1 MKIGPIIKLGLILMV
16 YAAAACVGLA
26 FVYSATQKTIAER
39 TQADLEA
46 ALKELF
52 PDADSFEDVTGK
64 FSSPAAGITLE
75 SEYAVMQGGKTIG
88 AAVRAAGGSYG
99 GAMKIL
105 VGVNGPQS
113 ANPGTI
119 SRIKVMEHSDTP
131 GLGANAASPAYFV
144 NKEKGITFAG
154 QFDNKNVS
162 DRFEPKDDV
171 IAITAATITSRAVS
185 NIVKAAGQAAEQWLQ
200 GAGK

>member
-1 MKIGPIIKLGLILMV
+1 MKAGPIVKLGLILML

-52 PDADSFEDVTGK
+52 PDADSFEDLSTLTSGQ
-64 FSSPAAGITLE
+64 AGITFE
-75 SEYAVMQGGKTIG
+75 KAYIVKQGGKIIG
-88 AAVRAAGGSYG
+88 AAVRASGGSYG

-105 VGVNGPQS
+105 VGVNGPPS